1 MFLHET
7 HLQDKDNI
15 KLKRGWVRQVFAT
28 SYSSFIRGI
37 AILVSKKLAFQCL
50 NCVKND
56 HGRYI
61 IVKGTLLGKE
71 VTFMNLYCP
80 PGYSPSFLASSFA
93 TFAGLASADMG
104 GDFNCHIDPVLDK
117 WPSSSSPPSSQAR
130 MLPLL
135 CSDYSFCDVWRQRH
149 PTDLGFTFFSLP

>member
-15 KLKRGWVRQVFAT
+15 KLKRGWVGQVFAT
-28 SYSSFIRGI
+28 SYSSFIRGV

-80 PGYSPSFLASSFA
+80 PGYF
-93 TFAGLASADMG
+93 
-104 GDFNCHIDPVLDK
+104 
-117 WPSSSSPPSSQAR
+117 
-130 MLPLL
+130 LPLL
-135 CSDYSFCDVWRQRH
+135 LPRLPVLHLQTWAGTLTVTLILCWISGRLVVPLPRARPECSLCYALAIVSVMFGGSDTL
-149 PTDLGFTFFSLP
+149 PT

>member
-15 KLKRGWVRQVFAT
+15 KLKRGWVGQVFAT
-28 SYSSFIRGI
+28 SYSSFIRGV

-93 TFAGLASADMG
+93 TPAHVLHLQTWAGTLTVTLILCWISGRLAA
-104 GDFNCHIDPVLDK
+104 
-117 WPSSSSPPSSQAR
+117 PPSSQAR

>member
-1 MFLHET
+1 VGYMISTSVSGTIKLCSWNVQGLQKPTKRLAT

-15 KLKRGWVRQVFAT
+15 KLKRGWVGQVFAT
-28 SYSSFIRGI
+28 SYSSFIRGV

-71 VTFMNLYCP
+71 VTFMNLSTC
-80 PGYSPSFLASSFA
+80 SSAS
-93 TFAGLASADMG
+93 
-104 GDFNCHIDPVLDK
+104 K
-117 WPSSSSPPSSQAR
+117 K
-130 MLPLL
+130 
-135 CSDYSFCDVWRQRH
+135 
-149 PTDLGFTFFSLP
+149 TFFRHFACLMRAFEHVCVPCQRCRFH